1 MALTKNKRHNVGEL
15 LAITQ
20 RQREN
25 SKFTLLDIEHWTLK
39 RDNCASLTGNKYI
52 VSVPGTFS
60 ANFTVI
66 DIVYIY
72 VVYTC
77 I

>member
-1 MALTKNKRHNVGEL
+1 ML
-15 LAITQ
+15 
-20 RQREN
+20 
-25 SKFTLLDIEHWTLK
+25 FTLLGIERWTLR

-72 VVYTC
+72 MLYIYSVYKC
-77 I
+77 GDGYY